1 MKFIKIEDVL
11 QMTSLSRTTM
21 YSLIRKGSFPKQIKL
36 GNRISVWSE
45 DKIISWMNDKINGGV
60 QC

>member
-45 DKIISWMNDKINGGV
+45 DKIISWMNDKINGGIK
-60 QC
+60 C